1 MIFKKKNRKDFVS
14 VNQENSTLG
23 KQCIAKG
30 KCRFRFTTMCDTCKN
45 NIGAEE
51 EKSYYEQR

>member
-1 MIFKKKNRKDFVS
+1 MVFRKNRKRFCL
-14 VNQENSTLG
+14 VNQENLTLG

-30 KCRFRFTTMCDTCKN
+30 KCRFRFTTMCDICKN

-51 EKSYYEQR
+51 KSYYEQR